1 MLVVMKHGASESE
14 VLNVVQV
21 IENLGYEAKAMPG
34 KQRTTVGLMGNDGRV
49 DSSRIEGLEGGQ
61 RTAQP
66 EYAQLE

>member
-34 KQRTTVGLMGNDGRV
+34 KQSTTVGLMGNDGRG
-49 DSSRIEGLEGGQ
+49 DSSRFEGLDGVEM
-61 RTAQP
+61 
-66 EYAQLE
+66 

>member
-34 KQRTTVGLMGNDGRV
+34 KQRTTVGLMGND
-49 DSSRIEGLEGGQ
+49 
-61 RTAQP
+61 
-66 EYAQLE
+66 